1 MSISDTF
8 LDSLQDTELL
18 IQKKNE
24 ITPIIN
30 YVKRFFKSKK
40 VVLYGGT
47 AMNMY
52 LDKKDQFYTD
62 FDIPD
67 YDGFHY
73 NAKDNSV
80 ILLNNLKKMRYDFL
94 LVRYAIHDGTY
105 KISWAFK
112 DIADITQMNKL
123 EYNRILKTSEVIDG
137 MYVCNIN
144 LLKAN
149 AYIELAMPKSSL
161 FRWSKVY
168 KRLQLLEM
176 KHKLTSKF
184 KVESMFNDSLS
195 YYLEDIVNKIKSS
208 CVKKKIPIVGFEAIK
223 YYLKIKSK
231 NSNTSFYNQDFPL
244 IEVISD
250 NMYET
255 SNNFEKMMVSNIK
268 TVNKKEN
275 RDSKNMI
282 SYKYIYKQDSQ
293 IIPETIDCVL
303 YDGKKTYHLYRIYD
317 ASSRCF
323 SYQIEQDTKKYYGS
337 IFFML
342 YYYYYQVFIND
353 NNNKL
358 EIYKAILVELLLK
371 INKKNFSIQCH
382 GFNKSISAIKKS
394 RYLKKKP
401 GVLVSS

>member
-1 MSISDTF
+1 MSISDSF

-24 ITPIIN
+24 IAPIMK
-30 YVKRFFKSKK
+30 YVKKFFKTKK
-40 VVLYGGT
+40 IVIYGGT

-52 LDKKDQFYTD
+52 LDNKDQFYTD

-73 NAKDNSV
+73 NAEENSV
-80 ILLNNLKKMRYDFL
+80 TLLNSLKKMQYDFL
-94 LVRYAIHDGTY
+94 IVRYAIHDGTY

-112 DIADITQMNKL
+112 DIADITQMNKK
-123 EYNRILKTSEVIDG
+123 EYNRILKTSEIIDG

-168 KRLQLLEM
+168 KRLQLLET

-184 KVESMFNDSLS
+184 KVQSMFNDTLTS
-195 YYLEDIVNKIKSS
+195 YLEDIVYTLKRS

-223 YYLKIKSK
+223 YYLNIKSK
-231 NSNTSFYNQDFPL
+231 KTNISFYNQDFPL
-244 IEVISD
+244 LEVISE

-255 SNNFEKMMVSNIK
+255 SNMFEKLMVSKIK
-268 TVNKKEN
+268 SVNE
-275 RDSKNMI
+275 KNTI
-282 SYKYIYKQDSQ
+282 SYKFIYNQESQ
-293 IIPETIDCVL
+293 IVPETIECVL
-303 YDGKKTYHLYRIYD
+303 YDGKKTYSLYRIHD
-317 ASSRCF
+317 ASNRCF
-323 SYQIEQDTKKYYGS
+323 SYQIQENTKTYYGS

-342 YYYYYQVFIND
+342 YYYYYQVFMND
-353 NNNKL
+353 NKDKL
-358 EIYKAILVELLLK
+358 EIYKAIIIELLKK

>member
-1 MSISDTF
+1 MSISDSF

-24 ITPIIN
+24 IAPIMK
-30 YVKRFFKSKK
+30 YVKKFFKTKK
-40 VVLYGGT
+40 IVIYGGT

-73 NAKDNSV
+73 NAEENSV
-80 ILLNNLKKMRYDFL
+80 TLLNSLKKMQYDFL
-94 LVRYAIHDGTY
+94 IVRYAIHDGTY

-112 DIADITQMNKL
+112 DIADITQMNKK
-123 EYNRILKTSEVIDG
+123 EYNRILKTSEIIDG

-168 KRLQLLEM
+168 KRLQLLET

-184 KVESMFNDSLS
+184 KVQSMFNDTLTS
-195 YYLEDIVNKIKSS
+195 YLEDIVDTLKRL
-208 CVKKKIPIVGFEAIK
+208 CAKKKIPIVGFEAIK
-223 YYLKIKSK
+223 YYLNIKSK
-231 NSNTSFYNQDFPL
+231 KSNISFYNQDFPL
-244 IEVISD
+244 LEVISE

-255 SNNFEKMMVSNIK
+255 SNMFEKLMVSKIK
-268 TVNKKEN
+268 SVNE
-275 RDSKNMI
+275 KNTI
-282 SYKYIYKQDSQ
+282 SYKFIYNQESQ
-293 IIPETIDCVL
+293 IVPETIECVL
-303 YDGKKTYHLYRIYD
+303 YDGKKTYSLYRIHD
-317 ASSRCF
+317 ASNRCF
-323 SYQIEQDTKKYYGS
+323 SYQIQENTKKYYGS

-342 YYYYYQVFIND
+342 YYYYYQVFMND
-353 NNNKL
+353 NKDKL
-358 EIYKAILVELLLK
+358 EIYKAIIIELLKK

>member
-18 IQKKNE
+18 IKKKKE
-24 ITPIIN
+24 IDPIMN
-30 YVKRFFKSKK
+30 YVKRFFKTKK
-40 VVLYGGT
+40 IVLYGGT

-52 LDKKDQFYTD
+52 LDKKDQFYTNL
-62 FDIPD
+62 DIPD

-73 NAKDNSV
+73 DAEQNS
-80 ILLNNLKKMRYDFL
+80 ILLLKNLKKMQYDFL

-105 KISWAFK
+105 KISWTFK
-112 DIADITQMNKL
+112 DIADITQMNQL
-123 EYNRILKTSEVIDG
+123 EYNRILKTSILIEG

-184 KVESMFNDSLS
+184 KVQSMFNDTLS
-195 YYLEDIVNKIKSS
+195 NYLQDIVDKIKSS

-223 YYLKIKSK
+223 YYLDIKSK
-231 NSNTSFYNQDFPL
+231 MTNISFYNQDFPL
-244 IEVISD
+244 IEVISE

-255 SNNFEKMMVSNIK
+255 SNLFEKMMVSKIK
-268 TVNKKEN
+268 STNDKEK
-275 RDSKNMI
+275 RDRKNMI

-293 IIPETIDCVL
+293 IVPESIDCVL
-303 YDGKKTYHLYRIYD
+303 YDGKETYHLYRIHD
-317 ASSRCF
+317 ASNRCF
-323 SYQIEQDTKKYYGS
+323 SYQIRETTKEHYGS

-342 YYYYYQVFIND
+342 YYYYYQVFMND
-353 NNNKL
+353 NKSKL
-358 EIYKAILVELLLK
+358 EVYKAIIIELLNK

-394 RYLKKKP
+394 RYMKKKP

>member
-18 IQKKNE
+18 VQKKNE
-24 ITPIIN
+24 IAPIMK
-30 YVKRFFKSKK
+30 YVKNFFKTKK
-40 VVLYGGT
+40 IVIYGGT

-62 FDIPD
+62 IDIPD

-73 NAKDNSV
+73 NAEKNSV
-80 ILLNNLKKMRYDFL
+80 TLLNSLKKMQYDFL
-94 LVRYAIHDGTY
+94 IVRYAIHDGTY

-112 DIADITQMNKL
+112 DIADITQMNKK
-123 EYNRILKTSEVIDG
+123 EYNRILKTSETIDG

-168 KRLQLLEM
+168 KRLQLLET

-184 KVESMFNDSLS
+184 KVQSMLNDTLTS
-195 YYLEDIVNKIKSS
+195 YLEDIVDTLKRS

-223 YYLKIKSK
+223 YYLNIKSSK
-231 NSNTSFYNQDFPL
+231 TNSSFYNQDFPL
-244 IEVISD
+244 LEVISE

-255 SNNFEKMMVSNIK
+255 SNLFEKIMVSKIK
-268 TVNKKEN
+268 SVNGRN
-275 RDSKNMI
+275 TI
-282 SYKYIYKQDSQ
+282 SYKFIYNQESQ
-293 IIPETIDCVL
+293 IVPETIDCVL
-303 YDGKKTYHLYRIYD
+303 YEGKKTYSLYRIHD
-317 ASSRCF
+317 ASNRCF
-323 SYQIEQDTKKYYGS
+323 SYQIQNDSKTYYGS
-337 IFFML
+337 IFFLL
-342 YYYYYQVFIND
+342 YYYYYKVFMND
-353 NNNKL
+353 NKDKL
-358 EIYKAILVELLLK
+358 EINKAIIIELLKK